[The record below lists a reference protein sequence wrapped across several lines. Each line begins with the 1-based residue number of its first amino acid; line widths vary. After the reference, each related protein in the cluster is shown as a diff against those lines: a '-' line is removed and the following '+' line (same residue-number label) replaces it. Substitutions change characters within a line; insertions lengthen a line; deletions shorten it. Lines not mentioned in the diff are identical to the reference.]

1 MFLAGDPLKHLVG
14 IGVLIA
20 MALIARSWPHSTFG
34 LDIYIHGS
42 YRVIPL
48 AGITFWCLLGIAL
61 AWLLFFACIS
71 IRRHL

>member
-1 MFLAGDPLKHLVG
+1 MKHLVG

-20 MALIARSWPHSTFG
+20 MARIARFWPHTTLG
-34 LDIYIHGS
+34 LDIHIHDV

-48 AGITFWCLLGIAL
+48 TSITFWCLLGIAL
-61 AWLLFFACIS
+61 AWLLFLACLS